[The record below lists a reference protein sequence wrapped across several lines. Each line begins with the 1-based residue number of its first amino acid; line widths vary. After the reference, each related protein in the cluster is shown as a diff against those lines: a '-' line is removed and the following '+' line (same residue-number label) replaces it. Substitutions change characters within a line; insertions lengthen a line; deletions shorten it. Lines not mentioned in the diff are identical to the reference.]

1 MMSLLPEHL
10 DGQSVLV
17 VGCGD
22 GDTCIDARDRG
33 AGEVLGVDID
43 KDTVRTAN
51 ERLGTDTVRFIWA
64 DAEVALPDGQ
74 FDHVVV
80 HNLLHRVRNPIA
92 LLDRLTH
99 AARLTITLEVTGIS
113 DERPRRLLRRD
124 YGALDEL
131 STRLDEMPLALV
143 GRNGT
148 PNRKRESKFYFSP
161 SALRHLLMD
170 QRRHFASFACV
181 SAPQPGRWICHVKR
195 RRTGQLVVVSG
206 ATGTGKSTMIRR
218 LAARDQASEF
228 VVAAASMLPAA
239 DCRVVHGDSVPSLE
253 VYEPQLLFHYDLL
266 RPWRRDARVH
276 ARDEALHLLDGAE
289 RVDVVA
295 LVASHRVLRERL
307 NQELCELED
316 QSGRTATRLREVRE
330 MYREPSRLIEHY
342 CDWLAF
348 CSSKGARIS
357 FVDSTIGYRPLAE
370 HSWQEVVAGAR

>member
-1 MMSLLPEHL
+1 MMSLLPEDL
-10 DGQSVLV
+10 GGQSVLV

-22 GDTCIDARDRG
+22 GDTCVDARERG
-33 AGEVLGVDID
+33 ASEVLGIDID
-43 KDTVRTAN
+43 KDSVRAAN
-51 ERLGTDTVRFIWA
+51 KRLGDDHMRFIWA
-64 DAEVALPDGQ
+64 DAEVALSDGQ

-92 LLDRLTH
+92 LLDRLTE
-99 AARLTITLEVTGIS
+99 AAKLTITLEVTGLS

-170 QRRHFASFACV
+170 QRRYFASWACV
-181 SAPQPGRWICHVKR
+181 AAPQPGRWICHVKR
-195 RRTGQLVVVSG
+195 RRTGHLVVVSG
-206 ATGTGKSTMIRR
+206 ATGTGKSTMISR
-218 LAARDQASEF
+218 LTARDQTTEF
-228 VVAAASMLPAA
+228 VAAASSMPPASGY
-239 DCRVVHGDSVPSLE
+239 RVANGDSVPRLGL
-253 VYEPQLLFHYDLL
+253 YEPQLLFHYDLL

-307 NQELCELED
+307 NQELGELED
-316 QSGRTATRLREVRE
+316 QSGRAALRLREVRE

-357 FVDSTIGYRPLAE
+357 FVDSTMGYRPVAE
-370 HSWQEVVAGAR
+370 HSWQEVVAGA